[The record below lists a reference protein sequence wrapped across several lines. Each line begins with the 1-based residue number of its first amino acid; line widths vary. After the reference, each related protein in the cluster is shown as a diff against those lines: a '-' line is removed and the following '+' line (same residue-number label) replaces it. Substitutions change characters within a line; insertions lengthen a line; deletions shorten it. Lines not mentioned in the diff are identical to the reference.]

1 MMLVPGPT
9 LGPLGYYTWIPGA
22 TLSEGVPPL
31 LLEHL
36 QYQMTQMS
44 EGDKPWSGESGQQGL
59 TLSQVP
65 WAGSSPSAAALDNR
79 RTK

>member
-9 LGPLGYYTWIPGA
+9 LGPLGYCTWIPGA

-36 QYQMTQMS
+36 QCQMTQMS
-44 EGDKPWSGESGQQGL
+44 EGDKPWSGEPGQWGL

-65 WAGSSPSAAALDNR
+65 RAGSLPSAG
-79 RTK
+79 RTGQQKD